1 MRMRSPIFS
10 TALIIAASSSASWA
24 DVGEDVMNCF
34 LKRAYSFEPHQDNM
48 RDLAYVLVETECIAE
63 RMAFLDAYNMNN
75 PEGLKAFKE
84 RSVSEVMSMIVTA
97 RAQRLGI
104 PRE

>member
-1 MRMRSPIFS
+1 MRAPVVPIALLLAVIS
-10 TALIIAASSSASWA
+10 ATAKA
-24 DVGEDVMNCF
+24 DVGTDVMDCY

-84 RSVSEVMSMIVTA
+84 RTVSEVTSMIVTA

>member
-1 MRMRSPIFS
+1 M
-10 TALIIAASSSASWA
+10 
-24 DVGEDVMNCF
+24 GCF
-34 LKRAYSFEPHQDNM
+34 LKRAYAFEPHQDNM

-63 RMAFLDAYNMNN
+63 RTAFLDAYNMNHA
-75 PEGLKAFKE
+75 EGLAAFKE
-84 RSVSEVMSMIVTA
+84 RTVSEVMSIIVTA